1 MNTQNIFFLFKI
13 ISSNNECKEIIFSF
27 VEYLCLKPTWLS
39 LFNTNSS
46 ESAFNLLL
54 SIDVKCFP
62 RQLKIEIS
70 LLFFGSL
77 DFSLFLNM
85 GIIFP
90 DSHVPGTNIQLHFNI
105 NWNQQIY

>member
-1 MNTQNIFFLFKI
+1 MNTQTIFFFFKV
-13 ISSNNECKEIIFSF
+13 ISANNKWKEIIFSF
-27 VEYLCLKPTWLS
+27 VGYLCLKPIYLS
-39 LFNTNSS
+39 LINTNSS

-70 LLFFGSL
+70 LLFLGSL

-90 DSHVPGTNIQLHFNI
+90 DNHVGGTNIQLNDI
-105 NWNQQIY
+105 K